1 LNRIEYILVEK
12 SFIVR
17 KGIKALLEDFGS
29 FRQVADLPTAQNL
42 SRLVNEHNP
51 SLVFINTLELPVNF
65 FNEFIH
71 SIPAAKRPVLIAI
84 NNADT
89 LDETASFAK
98 FQVNLVAEQEETEA
112 VFKQIAELFQDTT
125 DDDKTELTTREQDI
139 LRTVALGLT
148 NKEIAEKLFISQHT
162 VITHRKNITRK
173 LGIKSV
179 SGLTVY
185 AILNNLL
192 SADEVE

>member
-1 LNRIEYILVEK
+1 MNRIEYILVEK

-29 FRQVADLPTAQNL
+29 FRPVAEISAIQNL
-42 SRLVNEHNP
+42 SRLVNELNP
-51 SLVFINTLELPVNF
+51 LLVFINTSEVPASF

-71 SIPAAKRPVLIAI
+71 SIPASKRPVLIAI
-84 NNADT
+84 NNAGM
-89 LDETASFAK
+89 LDENASFAK
-98 FQVNLVAEQEETEA
+98 FQINLAAEQEETEA
-112 VFKQIAELFQDTT
+112 VFKQIAELFQDAT

-185 AILNNLL
+185 AILNNLI